1 MTMKILVAALL
12 AATLT
17 LGVTQDAAAQQKSNP
32 FKTGGDLAHA
42 CAYYRADP
50 SALTPLQ
57 LIQMSICT
65 AYLSGATEMYATIDE
80 DLKKKDICFPKNISF
95 NNKGLA
101 NMYLNTAYE
110 YPALAGFPLRDAVY
124 NALSVNFPCE
134 N

>member
-1 MTMKILVAALL
+1 MTMKILGAALL

-57 LIQMSICT
+57 LIQKTSAFQRISRLITRGWQIC
-65 AYLSGATEMYATIDE
+65 I
-80 DLKKKDICFPKNISF
+80 
-95 NNKGLA
+95 
-101 NMYLNTAYE
+101 
-110 YPALAGFPLRDAVY
+110 
-124 NALSVNFPCE
+124 
-134 N
+134 